1 MPAQWPRLVRLVVIS
16 RRQSGGVS
24 FLILLLIV
32 FKLWSVGVG
41 FIPRHA
47 SKKCAIHGGGGG
59 GGGVCTGLLSWGLLI
74 EITHASIRRDHLKF
88 GSNVVGAGK
97 AVTVYG

>member
-1 MPAQWPRLVRLVVIS
+1 MQVRSV
-16 RRQSGGVS
+16 QS
-24 FLILLLIV
+24 I
-32 FKLWSVGVG
+32 
-41 FIPRHA
+41 
-47 SKKCAIHGGGGG
+47 GGG

-88 GSNVVGAGK
+88 GSNAVGAGK

>member
-1 MPAQWPRLVRLVVIS
+1 MQVRSV
-16 RRQSGGVS
+16 QSM
-24 FLILLLIV
+24 
-32 FKLWSVGVG
+32 
-41 FIPRHA
+41 
-47 SKKCAIHGGGGG
+47 GGGG

-88 GSNVVGAGK
+88 GSDAVGAGK

>member
-1 MPAQWPRLVRLVVIS
+1 MQVRSV
-16 RRQSGGVS
+16 QS
-24 FLILLLIV
+24 I
-32 FKLWSVGVG
+32 
-41 FIPRHA
+41 
-47 SKKCAIHGGGGG
+47 G

-88 GSNVVGAGK
+88 GSNAVGAGK